1 MKVKL
6 FAALFLISM
15 MSPIVSAQFEVP
27 EWEIGWDTNMDTTY
41 ELQLDVDDWD
51 LQEILVLYVDNQRNS
66 EVSIEISIEISDEDF
81 PIEIDAPESVSVS
94 GGSNDTFE
102 ITVTAISDEVKVRE
116 YSPSQS
122 VTITVT
128 ADEVVA
134 GSGQSRSTQELEG
147 NLRFSKEH
155 KLDHEIQQENIE
167 LTAGTYIEVSLLVH
181 NLGNH
186 QDAIKDSSFTVRM
199 CPHLDVEQLDTTE
212 DIVLKTTGQGGEL
225 ANPHQ
230 FTIRIKASSSAS
242 SKTCEVSISLVS
254 EGSGESY
261 TNSFD
266 VEVDAVESDG
276 ENQNDQF
283 SPDDEEPIISTET
296 NSTPFF
302 GLIEVLTI
310 LALVG
315 ITVRKR

>member
-1 MKVKL
+1 M
-6 FAALFLISM
+6 
-15 MSPIVSAQFEVP
+15 
-27 EWEIGWDTNMDTTY
+27 
-41 ELQLDVDDWD
+41 
-51 LQEILVLYVDNQRNS
+51 
-66 EVSIEISIEISDEDF
+66 
-81 PIEIDAPESVSVS
+81 
-94 GGSNDTFE
+94 
-102 ITVTAISDEVKVRE
+102 
-116 YSPSQS
+116 
-122 VTITVT
+122 
-128 ADEVVA
+128 
-134 GSGQSRSTQELEG
+134 
-147 NLRFSKEH
+147 
-155 KLDHEIQQENIE
+155 
-167 LTAGTYIEVSLLVH
+167 
-181 NLGNH
+181 
-186 QDAIKDSSFTVRM
+186 
-199 CPHLDVEQLDTTE
+199 DVEQLDTTE

-276 ENQNDQF
+276 ENQNDQS